1 MNYSFNTVTGNNIGF
16 DKECQLISKDI
27 CSGDFCIENEQIF
40 LLVTIKIILTTKSIL
55 QCHLLLWSI
64 KWHKV
69 LITCRNHKLYLRDA
83 NSIKQTKAIY

>member
-55 QCHLLLWSI
+55 
-64 KWHKV
+64 
-69 LITCRNHKLYLRDA
+69 
-83 NSIKQTKAIY
+83 